1 MNSRNSTVIDPDSGD
16 LIKVIENNKED
27 EQDLFKALQNAGSSY
42 GITTEFL
49 YRIYPG
55 PEVMP
60 ALMFVYIENERDLRC
75 LDKVVLSGLYHVH
88 LGLVLQD
95 KFYST
100 VKSAVRMSFLLIL
113 ANYSCLIRP
122 IRISLASQCFYEVS
136 EDHGY
141 AARSN

>member
-27 EQDLFKALQNAGSSY
+27 AQDLFKALQNAGSSY

-60 ALMFVYIENERDLRC
+60 ALMFVYIENERDLRS

-100 VKSAVRMSFLLIL
+100 VKSAVRMSFAYFSRLFMSYQ
-113 ANYSCLIRP
+113 AHF
-122 IRISLASQCFYEVS
+122 SLASQCFYEVS

-141 AARSN
+141 AARSK

>member
-1 MNSRNSTVIDPDSGD
+1 MNSRNSTVIDPDSGE

-27 EQDLFKALQNAGSSY
+27 AQDLFKSLQNAGSSY

-60 ALMFVYIENERDLRC
+60 ALMFVYIENERDLRN
-75 LDKVVLSGLYHVH
+75 LDNVVLSGLYHVH

-100 VKSAVRMSFLLIL
+100 VKSAVRTLF
-113 ANYSCLIRP
+113 SCFI
-122 IRISLASQCFYEVS
+122 
-136 EDHGY
+136 
-141 AARSN
+141 

>member
-27 EQDLFKALQNAGSSY
+27 AQDLFKALQNAGSSY

-60 ALMFVYIENERDLRC
+60 ALMFVYIENQRDLRS

-100 VKSAVRMSFLLIL
+100 VKSAVRMSFAYFSRLFISYQ
-113 ANYSCLIRP
+113 AH
-122 IRISLASQCFYEVS
+122 ISLASQCFYEVS

-141 AARSN
+141 AARSK